1 MGAEYLKLRIQ
12 ELIKEIKEK
21 NPEIVEVYI
30 DIDEVVAFMEN
41 TYVMKIYT
49 KNLEII
55 INKVEKKINIY
66 PLYIPGE

>member
-30 DIDEVVAFMEN
+30 DLEEVVAFMEN